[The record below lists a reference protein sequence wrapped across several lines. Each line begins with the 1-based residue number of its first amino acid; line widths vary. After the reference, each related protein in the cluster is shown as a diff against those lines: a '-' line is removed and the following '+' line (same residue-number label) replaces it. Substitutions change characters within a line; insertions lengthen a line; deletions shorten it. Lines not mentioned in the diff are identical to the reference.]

1 MNVRD
6 KQRLQRKRARE
17 RQLQLIRSA
26 IFLIIG
32 LSLTLTGLTV
42 LFHARQKS
50 SRRTTY
56 AEQTSQTSQTSQSY
70 QAEVA
75 PDAAEIDVSPEPDY
89 LFTLEEMASDN
100 PKITQILDNQ
110 SQYPQELLEM
120 LSKNNEVVDFVL
132 DYPEK
137 SGLKPARTIGD
148 TIEKGTIPLLLQW
161 DERWG
166 YAPYGTETIVAVS
179 GCGPTCLAM
188 VASGLTGDN
197 MITPA
202 IVADYASANGYLDAN
217 LDTSWELM
225 TVGCQNFGITGAML
239 GLDENV
245 MANTLATGSPII
257 CSMSPGIFTT
267 TGHFIVL
274 TSYQDGAFTVHDPAS
289 KIRSSR
295 TYTFSEFSDQI
306 KNMWYFTEN

>member
-6 KQRLQRKRARE
+6 KQRLRRKRARE

-26 IFLIIG
+26 IFLVIG

-42 LFHARQKS
+42 LFHTRQKS
-50 SRRTTY
+50 SQRTTY
-56 AEQTSQTSQTSQSY
+56 AEQTNQTNRTSQSY
-70 QAEVA
+70 QTEIASA
-75 PDAAEIDVSPEPDY
+75 AAEIGVSPEPDY

-120 LSKNNEVVDFVL
+120 LSKNNEMVDFVL

-137 SGLKPARTIGD
+137 SGLEPARTIGD

-197 MITPA
+197 TITPA
-202 IVADYASANGYLDAN
+202 VVADYASANGYLDAN

-225 TVGCQNFGITGAML
+225 TVGCQNFGISGAML

-245 MANTLATGSPII
+245 MANTLTAGSPII
-257 CSMSPGIFTT
+257 CSMSPGLFTT